1 MAPPHVEGRVHDRP
15 CHERFAALRAIAAHA
30 GSAEQEH
37 AGQDRAQPR
46 LRPVGSADG
55 HFVYEAN

>member
-1 MAPPHVEGRVHDRP
+1 VGIPDWSSSDWESPGVARLFDFGARHYRV
-15 CHERFAALRAIAAHA
+15 LAIAVL
-30 GSAEQEH
+30 E
-37 AGQDRAQPR
+37 R